1 MNSRL
6 TLAIFPLIGCSGCE
20 NALLDTWRV
29 DDDIFNNLEIVYSPL
44 LADFKEPDTVDV
56 GIVTGNVRFHED
68 INKLLNWRK
77 KSKLLV
83 AFGSCACHGGIPGL
97 LNLYDI
103 QSVINDIYSFNISF
117 DNYNMPKLTV
127 NAKYIAEFV
136 DIDIAIPGC
145 PPPKNLILKLFK
157 HLLKGEPLILP
168 DKSVCNE
175 CPLNTS
181 EDKVIRS
188 IKRFSLEPITPNK
201 CFLEEGVLCL
211 GPITRAGCDARCIKV
226 NTPCRGCMGYLY
238 NIDEAVVKFLSSIS
252 SMIDEKSGDIDVDKI
267 KDLTG
272 LLYRFTL
279 ASSKLNFI
287 KRW

>member
-1 MNSRL
+1 MNTKL

-20 NALLDTWRV
+20 NALLDAWRV
-29 DDDIFNNLEIVYSPL
+29 NDDLFNNFEIIYSPL
-44 LADFKEPDTVDV
+44 LADFEEPDHVDV

-68 INKLLNWRK
+68 INKLLRWHK
-77 KSKLLV
+77 KSKVLV
-83 AFGSCACHGGIPGL
+83 ALGSCACYGGIPGL
-97 LNLYDI
+97 LNLQNI
-103 QSVINDIYSFNISF
+103 QSVINDIYSPKISL
-117 DNYNMPKLTV
+117 DNYDMPKLIENV
-127 NAKYIAEFV
+127 KSIAEFV
-136 DIDIAIPGC
+136 NIDIAIPGC
-145 PPPKNLILKLFK
+145 PPPKNLIIKLFE

-181 EDKVIRS
+181 EDKVIRN

-211 GPITRAGCDARCIKV
+211 GPITRTGCDARCIKV

-238 NIDEAVVKFLSSIS
+238 NIDEAVVKFLSSVS
-252 SMIDEKSGDIDVDKI
+252 SMIDEKSRNIDIDKI

-287 KRW
+287 KRG